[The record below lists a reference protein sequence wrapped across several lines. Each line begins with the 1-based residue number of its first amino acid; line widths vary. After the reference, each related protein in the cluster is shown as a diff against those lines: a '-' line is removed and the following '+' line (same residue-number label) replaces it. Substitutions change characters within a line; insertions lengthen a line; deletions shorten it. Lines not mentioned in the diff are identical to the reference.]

1 MTSSPSAELRFRMTV
16 NEAEAVMLAAARG
29 VGITQ
34 TMDLLAA
41 RELVDGNLVTVLTE
55 HTRLGPPLSIVHTPA
70 AQRLARVRVFSDF
83 LRGLCE
89 YVVQR
94 AAAHTGLRPIP

>member
-1 MTSSPSAELRFRMTV
+1 
-16 NEAEAVMLAAARG
+16 
-29 VGITQ
+29 
-34 TMDLLAA
+34 MDLLAA
-41 RELVDGNLVTVLTE
+41 RELVDGNLVIVLPE

-94 AAAHTGLRPIP
+94 AAAHTGLQAHPLKGDASLLSEGASPSAGAW